1 MQPCKLDLVIS
12 VASSQATSTSP
23 TKRLHT
29 QWDMGSHWG
38 CYGSAVSLALSLSS
52 ECALRTRGETVAEE
66 MIGSVSQR
74 KKERTWVT
82 TTQALG
88 LFTRS
93 MRKAKVRCL
102 AHVSGVDMTVLLN
115 TLIGWT
121 KVLMGALRGTWVHCS
136 ICFTIYDG
144 GKPCYSILYQRFSEL
159 HRRCI

>member
-1 MQPCKLDLVIS
+1 

-29 QWDMGSHWG
+29 LWDMGFRWG
-38 CYGSAVSLALSLSS
+38 CYGSAVLLALSLSS
-52 ECALRTRGETVAEE
+52 ECALRTRDETEAKE
-66 MIGSVSQR
+66 MIGSVAHR

-93 MRKAKVRCL
+93 MRKTKVSCL
-102 AHVSGVDMTVLLN
+102 AHVSGFDMTVLLN

-121 KVLMGALRGTWVHCS
+121 KVLMDALRGTWVHCS
-136 ICFTIYDG
+136 TCFTIYDG
-144 GKPCYSILYQRFSEL
+144 GKTCYSILYQRFSEQ